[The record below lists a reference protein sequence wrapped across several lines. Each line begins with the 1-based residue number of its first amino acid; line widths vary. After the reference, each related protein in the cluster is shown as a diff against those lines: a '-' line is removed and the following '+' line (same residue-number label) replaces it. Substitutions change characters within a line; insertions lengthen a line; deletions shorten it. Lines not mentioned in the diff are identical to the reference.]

1 MKLVAMRFFQ
11 STSEF
16 SGVKHSDGE
25 ALQRQGLYQASV
37 SQAVVERGNW
47 NLVARL
53 QGFSG

>member
-16 SGVKHSDGE
+16 SGVKQGDGA
-25 ALQRQGLYQASV
+25 ALQRQGLYQVSV